1 MSSTFKKRKS
11 NRLKVYDYSENGY
24 YFVTLCTEN
33 GKEYFGK
40 IENEKMILNR
50 YGEIAERFWKE
61 IPEHY
66 DKAEMDEYII
76 MPNHIHGILIINNE
90 KDVRTERCSVPTNTK
105 RSYGLLSKIIK
116 SFKNA
121 VTMEVYRKSNDGNF
135 RWQRSFYDHV
145 IRNEESLYEIRKYIT
160 QNPLKW
166 ELEKNNIES
175 LPSFLCSTSKK

>member
-11 NRLKVYDYSENGY
+11 NRLKEYDYSKTGY

-40 IENEKMILNR
+40 IENGKMVLSQ
-50 YGEIAERFWKE
+50 YGEIAEKFWKE

-66 DKAEMDEYII
+66 DKVEMDEYVI

-90 KDVRTERCSVPTNTK
+90 KEIRTERCSVPTNTK
-105 RSYGLLSKIIK
+105 RPYGLLSKIIK

-121 VTMEVYRKSNDGNF
+121 VIMEVLRKLDDRNF
-135 RWQRSFYDHV
+135 GWQRSFYDHV
-145 IRNEESLYEIRKYIT
+145 IRNEESLYEIRKYIA

-166 ELEKNNIES
+166 ELEKNNIEN
-175 LPSFLCSTSKK
+175 LPLFLCSTPKR